1 MTRLPVILS
10 TGFGIGYTPSA
21 PGTVAS
27 LLALPFGYMLLL
39 SYGAIALLSVG
50 ILVLVVGIWASGA
63 HARILGRQDPG
74 SSVIDEIAGQ
84 FLAMLPIVPAANL
97 SDGLQIGAAFALFRF
112 FDIAKPWPISRLERL
127 HGGVG
132 IMADD
137 CAAGLVS
144 AVLLYFLLSWG
155 WI

>member
-10 TGFGIGYTPSA
+10 TGFGLGYTPIA
-21 PGTVAS
+21 PGTMAS
-27 LLALPFGYMLLL
+27 FAALPFGYALLL
-39 SYGAIALLSVG
+39 FHGPLALLSIALP
-50 ILVLVVGIWASGA
+50 ILFVGIWASGA
-63 HARILGRQDPG
+63 HARIIGRDDPG

-84 FLAMLPIVPAANL
+84 LLAILPVVPLGTL
-97 SDGLQIGAAFALFRF
+97 SDGLQIGAAFLLFRF
-112 FDIAKPWPISRLERL
+112 FDIVKPWPISRLERL

-137 CAAGLVS
+137 CAAGIVS
-144 AVLLYFLLSWG
+144 AALLYFMMAWG